1 MAHLDVSVSS
11 MKGLVVS
18 CIESTGVGR
27 PSRKA
32 APRHSDLVIERG
44 SEDNT
49 GSSYEGDINEESE
62 EGTTDEGEGE
72 EVKGEEAEENKI
84 KAQADG
90 LNLVCLH

>member
-1 MAHLDVSVSS
+1 MHPPPRTIT
-11 MKGLVVS
+11 MPVVS
-18 CIESTGVGR
+18 ASGR

-32 APRHSDLVIERG
+32 APRRSDLVIEGG

-62 EGTTDEGEGE
+62 EGTTDEGEAE
-72 EVKGEEAEENKI
+72 EVEGEEAEENKI